1 MIRAAMLGCGPRGKA
16 HARAYSL
23 VKRGQLVAACDRN
36 DERLQAFG
44 EQFGIAARYH
54 ELPDMLSAERPD
66 VLHVVTLPHI
76 RVEPL
81 TIASEMGVPVI
92 IVEKPIALQAEDW
105 RQLKALAATTSSAIC
120 VNTQLHFHA
129 ANLKLKQAVAK
140 GDIGALRLL
149 DCSARS
155 TPLDQGVHLLELA
168 HSYAGFAPIRQVFGQ
183 VADAS
188 ELDSRQPAP
197 GMATMRVGFEGG
209 LQANLMCGLCAPF
222 ANEVVENKYH
232 HKRIAAFGDDGF
244 THWTM
249 RFWEQRTPAG
259 YARGEHDYGE
269 EDDPAQARLT
279 EAAFD
284 ELAGDIAP
292 HPCRIDRALD
302 EFEAILALYVSALE
316 HRPVELPFEPPD
328 GLLDALRKAL

>member
-1 MIRAAMLGCGPRGKA
+1 MIRAAILGCGPRGKA
-16 HARAYSL
+16 HARAYQFIE
-23 VKRGQLVAACDRN
+23 RGSLVAACDRN
-36 DERLQAFG
+36 EERLTAFG
-44 EQFGIAARYH
+44 EQFGIAARYTD
-54 ELPDMLSAERPD
+54 LTAMLEAERPD
-66 VLHVVTLPHI
+66 VLHVVTLPSV

-81 TIASEMGVPVI
+81 TIASEHAVPVV

-105 RQLKALAATTSSAIC
+105 RQLKALAATTPSKIC

-129 ANLKLKQAVAK
+129 ANLALKELVRS
-140 GDIGALRLL
+140 GGIGEVRLL

-183 VADAS
+183 VAEAA
-188 ELDSRQPAP
+188 ELDARQPAP

-209 LQANLMCGLCAPF
+209 LQANLMCGLCSPF
-222 ANEVVENKYH
+222 ANEVVDNKYH
-232 HKRIAAFGDDGF
+232 HKRIAAFGEAGF

-249 RFWEQRTPAG
+249 RFWERRTAAS
-259 YARGEHDYGE
+259 YERGEHDYNT

-284 ELAGDIAP
+284 ELSGEVTP

-316 HRPVELPFEPPD
+316 HRPMELPFEPPD
-328 GLLDALRKAL
+328 CLLSELRKHL